1 MRIGLNATGFNDR
14 PSGAK
19 QRFVGIYGALI
30 KQRPNWTFV
39 VYEPTDGR
47 IAEWFGGAPNV
58 IASATPIR
66 SEGRLQRTLR
76 NMTFW
81 RTKFAADRLDI
92 FENFVLPM
100 VKHPTGRTVL
110 TIHDIRSLYEPGNVV
125 ATRLR
130 HTVFHHA
137 FSRADRIIA
146 VSNAVR
152 DEILAFHPSA
162 SVSTV
167 YNGVDAS
174 AFVSP
179 GTAAIADLRRRYAV
193 PERFVLAIGHLE
205 ARKNLGLLVEAIGVL
220 RDAGTPRPL
229 VIVGNH
235 GGEQDAIRARIAAL
249 DLGGLITMIQG
260 ADDATVRIL
269 YAACDLLAFPS
280 RYEGFGIP
288 ILEAMAAG
296 KPMALADTPV
306 FRELTQD
313 KGVYFQVD
321 DAGAAA
327 RAIDSVWSDAKER
340 ARQTQFGDAR
350 VQDFGFDVLAR
361 QIAAIYEQLV

>member
-1 MRIGLNATGFNDR
+1 MRVGLNATCFNNR
-14 PSGAK
+14 PSGAN
-19 QRFVGIYGALI
+19 QRFVMIYGSLI
-30 KQRPNWTFV
+30 RQRPDISFV
-39 VYEPTDGR
+39 IYEPADQR
-47 IAEWFGGAPNV
+47 VADWFHGAPNV
-58 IASATPIR
+58 IARRTPLP
-66 SEGRLQRTLR
+66 SVGRLARQRAGLGYWNGQLR
-76 NMTFW
+76 T
-81 RTKFAADRLDI
+81 DRLDL
-92 FENFVLPM
+92 FEAFNLPL
-100 VKHPTGRTVL
+100 VTAPNCPTIL
-110 TIHDIRSLYEPGNVV
+110 TIHDLRPISSKEPFARRFV
-125 ATRLR
+125 ANLVT
-130 HTVFHHA
+130 HHA

-229 VIVGNH
+229 VIVGND
-235 GGEQDAIRARIAAL
+235 GGQQEAIRARIAAL

-260 ADDATVRIL
+260 ADDATVRTL

-321 DAGAAA
+321 DAAAAA
-327 RAIDSVWSDAKER
+327 RAIDSVWSDAEER
-340 ARQTQFGDAR
+340 ARQTRFGDAR